1 LGAIRGDHRAL
12 FQCQGGGFNVKFLR
26 RSLIRLL
33 NLATGRS
40 ANQRLR
46 DEIAE
51 HLAFQT
57 EENIRA
63 GMLPAE
69 ARRQAALKLGS
80 AEAIREH
87 HHAEQSIPFIENLLF
102 DLRYAIRM
110 LRRSPGFSFIAIA
123 TIALGIGATTAIY
136 SVIDATLLHPL
147 PYPNPAELV
156 RVQDD
161 LPGVGAQDIGI
172 SVPEWRDLENSGIF
186 QSVSVSGTGANV
198 NLTGSAQ
205 PQRLSYK
212 HVTPNYFA
220 VFGVDAQLGR
230 TFDPH
235 DATPGFNLE
244 AVISDGL
251 WRREFGADPHIL
263 GKALLLDNDLYHVAG
278 VMPSGFRDLGTTSGE
293 RNTEVWLA
301 AGMAGLPFPPPQ
313 RGTRLQSRVVARM
326 EPGLSIAAAQGRLD
340 ALVVSLKKQYPGDYP
355 PQAKWTIRLT
365 PLSESVVGG
374 VRQSLILLFG
384 AVALVLLI
392 SCVNVANLLLARASG
407 RGREIAVRQ
416 ALGAQRTRLIR
427 QLLTETL
434 LLFLLGGVAG
444 FAILF
449 CTQRLLLQLVPDSL
463 PRLNEISVGWGVLV
477 FAVAVSVAAGT
488 IFGLAPAWFMSRVD
502 LIGTLRQEGRG
513 SSGSLGRSRTRQILV
528 ISELALSLV
537 LMVAAS
543 LLLRS
548 FWELYKAEPGFNPD
562 RVMAIQTWLPGP
574 NDPSADIYR
583 TATQEAVLLREIL
596 RRSRSLPGVEE
607 AAIGDETALPLGHSQ
622 PNPLPLV
629 REVTREGVET
639 MDNQAPVIDS
649 PIVSPEYFHLL
660 GMPLLRGRLFSDHDL
675 EDTPQVAVINQA
687 AARMYWP
694 GKTGKGEDP
703 LGKRVRLHLDSRELL
718 NFAKPAWTTIVG
730 VIADARTE
738 SLADAAIPQIY
749 RSVYQHPAKS
759 LAIFLRGQLDPSA
772 ILAQERSQIQSV
784 DPQLPVFHAETL
796 DDVLSTSLSV
806 RRFSMEMVALFAATA
821 LLLAGLG
828 TYGTISYVVNEQR
841 REIAIRLA
849 LGAQRGNILKMVLRQ
864 GLGLAAAG
872 AGLGVAGAFIVSHL
886 MAGLLCGVSPTDLTT
901 FAGVTLVLT
910 TVALAA
916 SYIPALRAMRLDPIT
931 TLHSE

>member
-1 LGAIRGDHRAL
+1 
-12 FQCQGGGFNVKFLR
+12 VKFLR
-26 RSLIRLL
+26 RFFIRLS

-40 ANQRLR
+40 ADQRLQ

-57 EENIRA
+57 EANVRA
-63 GMLPAE
+63 GMSPAE
-69 ARRQAALKLGS
+69 ARRQAALKLG
-80 AEAIREH
+80 AAQAIREG
-87 HHAEQSIPFIENLLF
+87 HHAEQSLPFLENLLF
-102 DLRYAIRM
+102 DLRYAVRM
-110 LRRSPGFSFIAIA
+110 LLRSPGFSFIAIA
-123 TIALGIGATTAIY
+123 TMALGIGATTAIY

-147 PYPNPAELV
+147 PYPSPAELV
-156 RVQDD
+156 RVIDN
-161 LPGVGAQDIGI
+161 LPGVGAQDVGI
-172 SVPEWRDLENSGIF
+172 SVPEWRDLESSGIF
-186 QSVSVSGTGANV
+186 QSVSVSGHGANV
-198 NLTGSAQ
+198 NLTGSSQ
-205 PQRLSYK
+205 PERLSYK

-263 GKALLLDNDLYHVAG
+263 GKALLLDNDVYHVAG
-278 VMPSGFRDLGTTSGE
+278 VMPSGFRDLGSTSE
-293 RNTEVWLA
+293 ELNTEVWLA
-301 AGMAGLPFPPPQ
+301 AGMAGLPFPPPL
-313 RGTRLQSRVVARM
+313 RVTRLQSRAVARLK
-326 EPGLSIAAAQGRLD
+326 PGLSIAAAQMRLD
-340 ALVVSLKKQYPGDYP
+340 ALVASLKKQYPAEYP
-355 PQAKWTIRLT
+355 AEAAWTVRLT
-365 PLSESVVGG
+365 PLSESVVGS
-374 VRQSLILLFG
+374 VRQSLILLFS
-384 AVALVLLI
+384 AVGLVLLI
-392 SCVNVANLLLARASG
+392 SCVNVANLLLARASV

-427 QLLTETL
+427 QFLAESL
-434 LLFLLGGVAG
+434 LLFLLGGIAG

-449 CTQRLLLQLVPDSL
+449 CTQHLLLRLVPESL
-463 PRLNEISVGWGVLV
+463 PHLNDIAVGWGVLV

-488 IFGLAPAWFMSRVD
+488 IFGLAPAWLMSGVD

-513 SSGSLGRSRTRQILV
+513 SKGSPGRSRARQVLA

-537 LMVAAS
+537 LMVAAG
-543 LLLRS
+543 LLLHS
-548 FWELYKAEPGFNPD
+548 FLDLFKVQPGFNPD
-562 RVMAIQTWLPGP
+562 RVMAVQTWLPGP

-583 TATQEAVLLREIL
+583 TATQESVLLREIL
-596 RRSRSLPGVEE
+596 RRSRTLPGVEE
-607 AAIGDETALPLGHSQ
+607 AAVGDVAAFPLGHSH
-622 PNPLPLV
+622 PSPLPLI
-629 REVTREGVET
+629 REGIET

-660 GMPLLRGRLFSDHDL
+660 GMPLLRGRLFSDQDL

-687 AARMYWP
+687 AARTYWP
-694 GKTGKGEDP
+694 NQDP
-703 LGKRVRLHLDSRELL
+703 LDKRVRLHLDAREPLSS
-718 NFAKPAWTTIVG
+718 AKPAWTTIVG

-738 SLADAAIPQIY
+738 SLADVAIPQLY
-749 RSVYQHPAKS
+749 RSVYQHPAKD
-759 LAIFLRGQLDPSA
+759 LAIFLRGQPDPSA
-772 ILAQERSQIQSV
+772 ISAQVREQVQSI
-784 DPQLPVFHAETL
+784 DPELPVFHAQTL

-828 TYGTISYVVNEQR
+828 IYGTISYVVNEQR
-841 REIAIRLA
+841 REIAVRLA
-849 LGAQRGNILKMVLRQ
+849 LGAQRGTILKMVLRR

-872 AGLGVAGAFIVSHL
+872 AGLGVAGALIVSHL
-886 MAGLLCGVSPTDLTT
+886 MAGLLYGVSPTDLPT